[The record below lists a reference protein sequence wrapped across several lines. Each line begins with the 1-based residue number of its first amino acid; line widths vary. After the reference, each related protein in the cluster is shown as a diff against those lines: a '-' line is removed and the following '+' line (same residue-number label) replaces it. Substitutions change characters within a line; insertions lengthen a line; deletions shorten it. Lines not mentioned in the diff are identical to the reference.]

1 MPGTQLHLGDTRPS
15 LRLQLEQLLRSDH
28 VESDCASSPPESVA
42 DSLQY
47 DDQLESENDEGESEA
62 PGDEGSEADADL
74 AAQMMDMGPVVEQ
87 ERHSEVYLDSGQ
99 KEQMKALVGACT
111 E

>member
-1 MPGTQLHLGDTRPS
+1 M
-15 LRLQLEQLLRSDH
+15 
-28 VESDCASSPPESVA
+28 
-42 DSLQY
+42 
-47 DDQLESENDEGESEA
+47 
-62 PGDEGSEADADL
+62 PGDEGSEADEDL

-87 ERHSEVYLDSGQ
+87 ERHSEVPSDSGQ